1 MKITDK
7 MLHFSI
13 SFLITSTVFLYCNLL
28 DLSLLWCYL
37 LSNVVAIGFG
47 VVKEIIDLKWDW
59 KDIIADVTGIITSDI
74 FIAIFT
80 IFSH

>member
-13 SFLITSTVFLYCNLL
+13 SFLTVATISFFCYLLNL
-28 DLSLLWCYL
+28 SSIWCYL
-37 LSNVVAIGFG
+37 LSNIITMGLG
-47 VVKEIIDLKWDW
+47 ITKELLDSEWDW

>member
-1 MKITDK
+1 MTITDK

-13 SFLITSTVFLYCNLL
+13 SFLITSTVFLYCNLF

-37 LSNVVAIGFG
+37 LSNIVAIGFG

-59 KDIIADVTGIITSDI
+59 KDMLADVIGIIVSDI
-74 FIAIFT
+74 LIAIL
-80 IFSH
+80 IAL

>member
-7 MLHFSI
+7 MLHFGI
-13 SFLITSTVFLYCNLL
+13 SFLIISTVFLYCYLL
-28 DLSLLWCYL
+28 DLSLLLCYL
-37 LSNVVAIGFG
+37 LSNIITMGLG
-47 VVKEIIDLKWDW
+47 ITKELLDSEWDW

>member
-28 DLSLLWCYL
+28 DLSLLLCYL
-37 LSNVVAIGFG
+37 LSNIVAIGFG

>member
-13 SFLITSTVFLYCNLL
+13 SFLIVSTVFLYCYLL

-37 LSNVVAIGFG
+37 LSNLVSIGFG
-47 VVKEIIDLKWDW
+47 VAKEIIDSGWDW
-59 KDIIADVTGIITSDI
+59 KDILADTTGIIVSDI
-74 FIAIFT
+74 LIAIL
-80 IFSH
+80 IAL

>member
-7 MLHFSI
+7 ILHFSI
-13 SFLITSTVFLYCNLL
+13 SFLITSTVFLYCYLL

-37 LSNVVAIGFG
+37 LSNLVSIGFG
-47 VVKEIIDLKWDW
+47 VAKEIIDSGWDW

>member
-13 SFLITSTVFLYCNLL
+13 SFLIVSTVFLYCYLL

-37 LSNVVAIGFG
+37 LSNLVSIGFG

-59 KDIIADVTGIITSDI
+59 KDMLADVIGIIVSDIIIAIL
-74 FIAIFT
+74 IAL
-80 IFSH
+80 